1 MNPKMPIHVA
11 ELLALALGALMPS
24 RECPLSL
31 PLLLLSLKASL
42 HAGDNPSPRRPLSLE
57 IPDP

>member
-1 MNPKMPIHVA
+1 MPIDVA
-11 ELLALALGALMPS
+11 ELLALALGGLMS
-24 RECPLSL
+24 SLECPLSL

-42 HAGDNPSPRRPLSLE
+42 HAGDNPSPRQPLSLE